1 MFLSYNQGLII
12 IMMMMMMIEQQMSR
26 VMLWRILHT
35 HTEYTSNEWTTWII
49 WWWSIEYVK
58 DLMAKTSKY
67 LMANVCVRSLWFTH
81 IQWWKTW
88 WIWSFLSFLVWSLYT
103 VIRSMFTIV
112 VVVVVLSCQLV
123 CLRFYFCSYLF
134 GLGLTKL
141 KKIFFFVVVAYF
153 VPCSYY

>member
-1 MFLSYNQGLII
+1 MKNFT
-12 IMMMMMMIEQQMSR
+12 
-26 VMLWRILHT
+26 HT

-112 VVVVVLSCQLV
+112 VVVVVMSCQLV
-123 CLRFYFCSYLF
+123 CLRFYFYSYLF

-141 KKIFFFVVVAYF
+141 KKIFFCCCCLFCTLFLLLDIVF
-153 VPCSYY
+153 GSCGDLWWWWLF